1 MSPKELMYIE
11 DALGHEKQVKA
22 TCMDSA
28 NQLQDAE
35 LKQLVADLSQR
46 HASCFSQLY
55 TLLK

>member
-22 TCMDSA
+22 TCMDSV
-28 NQLQDAE
+28 NQLQDGD
-35 LKQLVADLSQR
+35 LKQFVSQMSQR
-46 HASCFSQLY
+46 HADCFRQIY